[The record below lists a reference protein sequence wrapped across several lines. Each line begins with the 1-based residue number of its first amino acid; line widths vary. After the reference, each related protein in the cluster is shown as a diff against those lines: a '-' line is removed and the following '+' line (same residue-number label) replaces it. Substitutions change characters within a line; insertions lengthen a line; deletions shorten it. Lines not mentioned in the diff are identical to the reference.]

1 MIQNAISVAEGREVG
16 EIFGWGMRENLK
28 GPTMLSHSG
37 KAAYDRPHSDWSQDA
52 AASRVSVRA
61 VEMLLI
67 GNTRNCSQKEK
78 KIEGKNANILNILS
92 SSVIFLYS

>member
-1 MIQNAISVAEGREVG
+1 MGQTLSQVLKTQ
-16 EIFGWGMRENLK
+16 FLLENLK

-37 KAAYDRPHSDWSQDA
+37 KAAYDRPHSDLSQDT
-52 AASRVSVRA
+52 AASWVSVRA

-67 GNTRNCSQKEK
+67 GNIRYCSQKEK
-78 KIEGKNANILNILS
+78 KTEGKNANILNILS